1 LKPTRNQTIA
11 LVAVGLAIA
20 LLITLFSPLASA
32 SPDGLERVA
41 ENKAFIDS
49 AKDAPYKLIADYAFP
64 WVDNEDLATILAGV
78 VGVLIVA
85 AVTFTLALG
94 LQRLGGRSP
103 VPEKGRDGGEE
114 SPP

>member
-11 LVAVGLAIA
+11 LVAIGLAIA

-32 SPDGLERVA
+32 SPDGLEKVA

-78 VGVLIVA
+78 AGVLIVA
-85 AVTFTLALG
+85 GVTFGLAFG
-94 LQRLGGRSP
+94 LQRLGSRSP
-103 VPEKGRDGGEE
+103 APEKRRDAGPQ